1 MNTSFKPSLLERR
14 LVTPEEGARLLKQ
27 GGLVILPTETVYGL
41 GVDATQSDAL
51 ARMYFLKNRPV
62 THPVILH
69 LASVDQLSEWAKD
82 IPDVAYQLAEAF
94 WPGPMTLILKRS
106 ERVKDQITGGQ
117 DTVGIRIPSHPLAL
131 KLLEAFGGAVAAPS
145 ANRFGKLS
153 PTQIHHL
160 DPLLLEDVDGV
171 VDGGPCEVG
180 IESTIIDC
188 SGIDCSGIDCSG
200 IDYSG
205 IDYSGID
212 YSGIDYSGID
222 YSGIGHPPR
231 ILRPGMISMAQIQA
245 ALNLSPNWEN
255 TKSGSSESRSP
266 DKPVPVVSGSL
277 ASHYAPNTSV
287 KLLFQAEADL
297 RDSKNIGLLRLASS
311 TLSPDFL
318 EAIAHQIMLPNEPEG
333 YAQRLYEALH
343 ILDQKQLDVIY
354 IELPDV
360 TDSSWQGILDRLHR
374 AASPIG

>member
-188 SGIDCSGIDCSG
+188 SGID
-200 IDYSG
+200 YSG
-205 IDYSGID
+205 IS
-212 YSGIDYSGID
+212 
-222 YSGIGHPPR
+222 HPPR

-255 TKSGSSESRSP
+255 TQSGSSESRSP

>member
-131 KLLEAFGGAVAAPS
+131 KLLEGFNGAVAAPS

-188 SGIDCSGIDCSG
+188 SGID
-200 IDYSG
+200 YSG

-212 YSGIDYSGID
+212 YSGIDQ
-222 YSGIGHPPR
+222 PPR

-255 TKSGSSESRSP
+255 TQSGSSESRSP

-311 TLSPDFL
+311 TLSPNFL